1 MFSYIKGTLSHI
13 GTNHIVL
20 DVGGVGFKI
29 YTSQTSINGA
39 SSLSD
44 KTDVTFHTYL
54 YIKEGIMDLYGF
66 YTKEELELF
75 EMLISVSGVGAKGA
89 IAILS
94 VASYSKIS
102 LSIVTGDA
110 KFISQAQGIGS
121 KTAQRIC
128 LELKDKISNDA
139 IIQSDDNSI
148 ETVVINVDARKEAVS
163 ALMALGYS
171 KQMAEKAVLKA
182 DNSLDKVE
190 DIIKSALKSLM

>member
-128 LELKDKISNDA
+128 LELKDKISNDS